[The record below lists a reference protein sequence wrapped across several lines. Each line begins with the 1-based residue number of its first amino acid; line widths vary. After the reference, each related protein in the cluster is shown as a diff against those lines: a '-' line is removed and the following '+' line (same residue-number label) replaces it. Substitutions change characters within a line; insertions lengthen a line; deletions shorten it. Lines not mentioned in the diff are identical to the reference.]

1 LPEARALAH
10 SLVRVANGAGL
21 PTRAW
26 ITDMN
31 QVLGYSCGNALEV
44 REALAFLDGSRQE
57 PRLLEVTRTLSAELL
72 QLGGLVPD
80 LAQGLQR
87 VDAALASGQALE
99 RFARMV
105 QALGGPAD
113 LCARPDHYLARAPVQ
128 HPVLAPHAGWV
139 RAMDTRAIGLLVID
153 LGGGRHKA
161 TDAVDPRVG
170 FSQVAQIG
178 QRVEAG
184 DVLAL
189 VHAANADA
197 AAQAGR
203 RLCACIQWSDAPVPT
218 SIAMLERLEA

>member
-1 LPEARALAH
+1 
-10 SLVRVANGAGL
+10 VRVANGAGL

-31 QVLGYSCGNALEV
+31 QVLGDSCGNTLEV
-44 REALAFLDGSRQE
+44 HEAVAFLDGTRQE

-105 QALGGPAD
+105 QALGGPSD
-113 LCARPDHYLARAPVQ
+113 FCSRPQHYLPTAPVQ
-128 HPVLAPHAGWV
+128 MPIVATRAGWV
-139 RAMDTRAIGLLVID
+139 SGMDTRAIGLLVID
-153 LGGGRHKA
+153 MGGGRHKA
-161 TDAVDPRVG
+161 SDSIDSRVG
-170 FSQVAQIG
+170 LTQVAQIG

-184 DVLAL
+184 TVLAV
-189 VHAANADA
+189 VHAADA
-197 AAQAGR
+197 AAAAIAER
-203 RLCACIQWSDAPVPT
+203 RLRERMLVDDAPVASP
-218 SIAMLERLEA
+218 AVMLERLQA